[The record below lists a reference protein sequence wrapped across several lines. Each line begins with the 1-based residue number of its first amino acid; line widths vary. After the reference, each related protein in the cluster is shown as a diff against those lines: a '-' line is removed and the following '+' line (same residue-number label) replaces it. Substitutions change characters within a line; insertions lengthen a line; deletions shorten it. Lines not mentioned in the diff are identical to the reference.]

1 MKQSIFVNL
10 KYDASFKAVYLDKA
24 NKGLLINLI
33 NQILPDEVDK
43 VKDITK
49 YLDREISSDIS
60 LGKSNRL
67 DMICLTNTGDQ
78 VIVELQKKSYSTF
91 MDRCLYYMSNV
102 YLKQLEAGQDY
113 QNLHSV
119 YLISILDYAYPHE
132 DESLWDSDHFIS
144 RYCLKE
150 IRTGEIG
157 TKKFFI
163 NFAETKRFTKSLEE
177 CSSERDFLFYWFLHG
192 WEFGKDAT
200 PREFESF
207 PRMRE
212 LVRASEIAAFS
223 PEKKLI
229 YDTEIMTE
237 LDQLNYEMEQKRLN
251 LAEGYKSGFTE
262 GISEGK
268 LEMARK
274 MKEDGIPV
282 ETIIKYSGLDKE
294 TIEIL

>member
-1 MKQSIFVNL
+1 
-10 KYDASFKAVYLDKA
+10 
-24 NKGLLINLI
+24 
-33 NQILPDEVDK
+33 
-43 VKDITK
+43 
-49 YLDREISSDIS
+49 
-60 LGKSNRL
+60 
-67 DMICLTNTGDQ
+67 
-78 VIVELQKKSYSTF
+78 
-91 MDRCLYYMSNV
+91 
-102 YLKQLEAGQDY
+102 
-113 QNLHSV
+113 
-119 YLISILDYAYPHE
+119 
-132 DESLWDSDHFIS
+132 ESLWDSDHFIS

-251 LAEGYKSGFTE
+251 LAEGYASGHQDGFTE
-262 GISEGK
+262 GISEGANNK
-268 LEMARK
+268 ALEMARK

-282 ETIIKYSGLDKE
+282 ETIVKYSGLDE
-294 TIEIL
+294 TAIMGL